1 MDTAY
6 RQPITAYCLPTTSLP
21 MKPLLPIAI
30 ALLAISSSAHAVV
43 IVEPTRTFTVGTDI
57 ADIQDPTVSFLQTV
71 TDSSILSLTKVE
83 VGLTLVGRGSGGFAG
98 EMFVSLNKDLGATAS
113 LLNRV
118 GVSGSDAIGQPYDG
132 WDVTFSDGAVN
143 GDIHT
148 STLSSGI
155 QSGIW
160 QPDGRVFATDTART
174 LQLGVFNGGTG
185 NGAWRLSL
193 ADLAAGGTMRLQA
206 WSLTLTGDNGLAP
219 VPEPE
224 EMATAFG
231 AGLLAVAAWR
241 GRKR

>member
-1 MDTAY
+1 
-6 RQPITAYCLPTTSLP
+6 
-21 MKPLLPIAI
+21 MKSLLPIALV
-30 ALLAISSSAHAVV
+30 LLAAAPTASAVV
-43 IVEPTRTFTVGTDI
+43 VIEPTRTFTVGTDI

-71 TDSSILSLTKVE
+71 SDSAIISLTKVE

-98 EMFVSLNKDLGATAS
+98 EMFVSINKDLGSTAS

-160 QPDGRVFATDTART
+160 QPDGRIFATDTART
-174 LQLGVFNGGTG
+174 LQLGVFNGGAG

-193 ADLAAGGTMRLQA
+193 ADLAAGGTMRLQS

-219 VPEPE
+219 VPEPAE
-224 EMATAFG
+224 IAGVIGFGLFAF
-231 AGLLAVAAWR
+231 AAWR
-241 GRKR
+241 RRKH

>member
-1 MDTAY
+1 
-6 RQPITAYCLPTTSLP
+6 

-30 ALLAISSSAHAVV
+30 ALLAISPSAHAVV
-43 IVEPTRTFTVGTDI
+43 IIEPTRTFTVGTDI
-57 ADIQDPTVSFLQTV
+57 EDIQDPTVSFLQTV
-71 TDSSILSLTKVE
+71 SDSAIISLTKVE

-98 EMFVSLNKDLGATAS
+98 EMFVSINKDLGATAS

-132 WDVTFSDGAVN
+132 WDVTFSDGAAN

-160 QPDGRVFATDTART
+160 QPDGRIFATDTART

-193 ADLAAGGTMRLQA
+193 ADLAAGGTMRLQS
-206 WSLTLTGDNGLAP
+206 WSLTLTGDNGLAA
-219 VPEPE
+219 VPEPAE
-224 EMATAFG
+224 IAGVIGFGLFAF
-231 AGLLAVAAWR
+231 AAWR
-241 GRKR
+241 RRKH

>member
-1 MDTAY
+1 
-6 RQPITAYCLPTTSLP
+6 

-30 ALLAISSSAHAVV
+30 ALLAVSPTAHAVV

-57 ADIQDPTVSFLQTV
+57 ADIQDPTVSFLRTV
-71 TDSSILSLTKVE
+71 SDSSIISLTKVE

-118 GVSGSDAIGQPYDG
+118 GTSGSDAIGQPYDG
-132 WDVTFSDGAVN
+132 WDVTFSDGAAN

-174 LQLGVFNGGTG
+174 LQLGVFNGGAG
-185 NGAWRLSL
+185 NGAWRLNL
-193 ADLAAGGTMRLQA
+193 ADLAAGGTMRLQS

-219 VPEPE
+219 VPEPAGI
-224 EMATAFG
+224 ATAFG
-231 AGLLAVAAWR
+231 AGLLAFAAWR
-241 GRKR
+241 RRKV